1 MGPKIRLCNLPVG
14 LGMCSAEC
22 GKRLA
27 FFLVRGHSH
36 VHGRA
41 SLPEGD
47 LSELEMKVKPCN

>member
-1 MGPKIRLCNLPVG
+1 MAPKIRLHYLPAG
-14 LGMCSAEC
+14 FGMCYAEC

-36 VHGRA
+36 VHGRG

-47 LSELEMKVKPCN
+47 LSELAMKVKPCN